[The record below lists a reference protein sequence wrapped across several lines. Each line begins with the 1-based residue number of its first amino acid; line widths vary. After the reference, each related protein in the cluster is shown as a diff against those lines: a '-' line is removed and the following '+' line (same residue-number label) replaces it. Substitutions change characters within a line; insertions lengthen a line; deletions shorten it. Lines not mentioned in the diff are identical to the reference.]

1 MNKKA
6 LVISILAAVLIV
18 SASLSSVVGT
28 IAVKSNDEKISIA
41 SPLFAVRTQ
50 RSLNKEEIKKINS
63 NYLGKGN
70 TLNLLFLRK
79 SSLQIYIDK
88 ALKIIDARPQILSL
102 VVDRTAKMPEIVK
115 LLKENDLTINEF
127 KSQMHQLMDEPIL
140 LKEKIDESVSTS
152 PLGDDPLPLG
162 LSTSSA
168 LGCFIVALIVAPLLA
183 VIGLIIATITIIT
196 CLNIGGCFE
205 NLVQGIV
212 DNFIQGLTPPDY
224 S

>member
-6 LVISILAAVLIV
+6 LIMSSLAVVLIV

-41 SPLFAVRTQ
+41 SPLFAVRAQ
-50 RSLNKEEIKKINS
+50 RSLNKEETKKIS
-63 NYLGKGN
+63 ANYLGKGN

-79 SSLQIYIDK
+79 SSLQSYIDK

-102 VVDRTAKMPEIVK
+102 VVDRTAKMPEIVT

-127 KSQMHQLMDEPIL
+127 KSQMHQLMDDPIL
-140 LKEKIDESVSTS
+140 LKEKVDESVLTS
-152 PLGDDPLPLG
+152 PFGDDPLPLG
-162 LSTSSA
+162 LSTSSV
-168 LGCFIVALIVAPLLA
+168 LGCFIVALIMIPLF
-183 VIGLIIATITIIT
+183 VMIGLIIATITIIT

-205 NLVQGIV
+205 NLVQGIL

>member
-50 RSLNKEEIKKINS
+50 RSLNKEETKKINS

-70 TLNLLFLRK
+70 TLNLLFLKK
-79 SSLQIYIDK
+79 SSLQSYIDK
-88 ALKIIDARPQILSL
+88 ALKIIDARPQILNL
-102 VVDRTAKMPEIVK
+102 VVDRTAKMPEIVT

-140 LKEKIDESVSTS
+140 LKEKIDESVLTS

-162 LSTSSA
+162 LSTSNP

-212 DNFIQGLTPPDY
+212 DNFIQGLIPPDY

>member
-6 LVISILAAVLIV
+6 LVISILAAALIV
-18 SASLSSVVGT
+18 LASLSSVVGT

-50 RSLNKEEIKKINS
+50 RSLNKEETKKINS

-79 SSLQIYIDK
+79 SSLQSYIDK

-102 VVDRTAKMPEIVK
+102 VVDRTAKMPEIIT

-127 KSQMHQLMDEPIL
+127 KSQMHQLMDDPIL
-140 LKEKIDESVSTS
+140 LKEKVDESVLTS

-162 LSTSSA
+162 LSTSSV
-168 LGCFIVALIVAPLLA
+168 LGCFIVALIMIPLFA
-183 VIGLIIATITIIT
+183 MIGLIIATITIIT

-205 NLVQGIV
+205 NLVQGIL

>member
-6 LVISILAAVLIV
+6 LIISSLAVVLIV

-41 SPLFAVRTQ
+41 SPLFTVRTQ
-50 RSLNKEEIKKINS
+50 RSLNKEETKKINS

-79 SSLQIYIDK
+79 SSLQSHIDK
-88 ALKIIDARPQILSL
+88 ALKIIDARPQILNL
-102 VVDRTAKMPEIVK
+102 VVDRIAKMPEIVK
-115 LLKENDLTINEF
+115 LLKENGLTINEF
-127 KSQMHQLMDEPIL
+127 KSQMHQLTDDPIL
-140 LKEKIDESVSTS
+140 LKEKIDESVLTS
-152 PLGDDPLPLG
+152 PIGDDPLPLG
-162 LSTSSA
+162 LSTSNP
-168 LGCFIVALIVAPLLA
+168 LGCFIVALIMAPLIA
-183 VIGLIIATITIIT
+183 VIGLIIATITIVT

-205 NLVQGIV
+205 NLVQGLV

>member
-6 LVISILAAVLIV
+6 LIMSSLAVVLIV

-50 RSLNKEEIKKINS
+50 RSLNKEETKKINS

-79 SSLQIYIDK
+79 SSLQSYIDK
-88 ALKIIDARPQILSL
+88 ALKIIDARPQILNL
-102 VVDRTAKMPEIVK
+102 VVDRTAKMPEIVT

-127 KSQMHQLMDEPIL
+127 KSQMHQLMDDPIL
-140 LKEKIDESVSTS
+140 LKEKVDESVLTS
-152 PLGDDPLPLG
+152 PFGDDPLPLG
-162 LSTSSA
+162 LSTSSV
-168 LGCFIVALIVAPLLA
+168 LGCFIVALIMVPLFA
-183 VIGLIIATITIIT
+183 MIGLIIATITIIT

-205 NLVQGIV
+205 NLVQQLI

>member
-50 RSLNKEEIKKINS
+50 RSLNKEETKKINS

-79 SSLQIYIDK
+79 SSLQSYIDK

-102 VVDRTAKMPEIVK
+102 VVDRTAKMPEIVT
-115 LLKENDLTINEF
+115 LLKENGLTINEF

>member
-18 SASLSSVVGT
+18 LASLSSVVGT

-50 RSLNKEEIKKINS
+50 RSLNKEETKKINS

-79 SSLQIYIDK
+79 SSLQSYIDK

-102 VVDRTAKMPEIVK
+102 VVDRTAKMPEIVT

-127 KSQMHQLMDEPIL
+127 KSQMHQLMDDPIL
-140 LKEKIDESVSTS
+140 LKEKVDESVLTS
-152 PLGDDPLPLG
+152 PFGDDPLPLG
-162 LSTSSA
+162 LSTSSV
-168 LGCFIVALIVAPLLA
+168 LGCFIVALIMIPLF
-183 VIGLIIATITIIT
+183 VMVGLIIATITIIT

-205 NLVQGIV
+205 NLVQGIL
-212 DNFIQGLTPPDY
+212 DNFIQGLTPPEY

>member
-6 LVISILAAVLIV
+6 LIMSSLAVVLIV

-50 RSLNKEEIKKINS
+50 RSLNKEETKKINS
-63 NYLGKGN
+63 NYLGKEN

-79 SSLQIYIDK
+79 SSLQSYIDK
-88 ALKIIDARPQILSL
+88 ALKIIDARPQILNL
-102 VVDRTAKMPEIVK
+102 VVDRTAKMPEIVT

-127 KSQMHQLMDEPIL
+127 KSQMHQLMDDPIL
-140 LKEKIDESVSTS
+140 LKEKVDESVLTS
-152 PLGDDPLPLG
+152 PFGDDPLPLG
-162 LSTSSA
+162 LSTSSV
-168 LGCFIVALIVAPLLA
+168 LGCFIVALIMVPLFA
-183 VIGLIIATITIIT
+183 MIGLIIATITIIT

-205 NLVQGIV
+205 NLVQQLI

>member
-6 LVISILAAVLIV
+6 LIMSSLAVVLIV

-50 RSLNKEEIKKINS
+50 RSLNKEETKKINS

-79 SSLQIYIDK
+79 SSLQSYIDK
-88 ALKIIDARPQILSL
+88 ALKIIDVRPQILSL
-102 VVDRTAKMPEIVK
+102 VVDRTAKMPEIVT

-127 KSQMHQLMDEPIL
+127 KSQMHQLMDDPIL
-140 LKEKIDESVSTS
+140 LKEKVDESVLTS
-152 PLGDDPLPLG
+152 PFGDDPLPLG
-162 LSTSSA
+162 LSTSSV
-168 LGCFIVALIVAPLLA
+168 LGCFIVALIMIPLF
-183 VIGLIIATITIIT
+183 VMIGLIIATITIIT

-205 NLVQGIV
+205 NLVQGIL

>member
-6 LVISILAAVLIV
+6 LIMSSLAVVLIV

-41 SPLFAVRTQ
+41 SPLFAVRAQ
-50 RSLNKEEIKKINS
+50 RSLNKEETKKINS

-79 SSLQIYIDK
+79 SSLQSYIDK

-102 VVDRTAKMPEIVK
+102 VVDRTAKMPEIVT

-127 KSQMHQLMDEPIL
+127 KSQMHQLMDDPIL
-140 LKEKIDESVSTS
+140 LKEKVDESVLTS

-162 LSTSSA
+162 LSTSSV
-168 LGCFIVALIVAPLLA
+168 LGCFIVALIMIPLF
-183 VIGLIIATITIIT
+183 VMIGLIIATITIIT

-205 NLVQGIV
+205 NLVQGIL

>member
-6 LVISILAAVLIV
+6 LVISILAAALIV
-18 SASLSSVVGT
+18 LASLSSVVGT

-50 RSLNKEEIKKINS
+50 RSLNKEETKKINS

-79 SSLQIYIDK
+79 SSLQSYIDK

-102 VVDRTAKMPEIVK
+102 VVDRTAKMPEIVT
-115 LLKENDLTINEF
+115 LLKENGLTINEF
-127 KSQMHQLMDEPIL
+127 KSQMHQLMDDPIL
-140 LKEKIDESVSTS
+140 LKEKIDESVLTS

-162 LSTSSA
+162 LSTSSV
-168 LGCFIVALIVAPLLA
+168 LGCFIVALIMIPLFA
-183 VIGLIIATITIIT
+183 MIGLIIATITIIT

-205 NLVQGIV
+205 NLVQGIL